1 MERAIRELQEHR
13 RTRTTTVGGGG
24 INPLQVCVFLKIT
37 PTANLVTENSD
48 IMLLFYVDCP
58 SGFSHDDDKYMV
70 SMMQVWLERGR
81 GRI

>member
-13 RTRTTTVGGGG
+13 RTRTTAVGGGG
-24 INPLQVCVFLKIT
+24 INPLQVCVFLQIA

-58 SGFSHDDDKYMV
+58 LVFH
-70 SMMQVWLERGR
+70 MMAK
-81 GRI
+81 